1 MGKIIFSTSLSK
13 ELFQKLESER
23 GMVPRSVYVEFLL
36 NKLLGENYD
45 EARRSN
51 SIQKQEC

>member
-13 ELFQKLESER
+13 ELFQRLESER

-36 NKLLGENYD
+36 NKLLENKKNG
-45 EARRSN
+45 N
-51 SIQKQEC
+51 SKK